1 LLSCAGVERVG
12 FFFSFFLFLGGLF
25 LKHSFIIFFPTF
37 LFSVFLPFG
46 ALAFRFFCF
55 FSSGKKRKTKTRGMS
70 KPGGR
75 SALTAALTGTG
86 GEGAEAAPASAS
98 AAGSHV
104 RLDAAAFPCLA
115 SVLGKSSKPVLA
127 GAAAAAAAS
136 AASDTVGELSSGFER
151 VKLRGN
157 DVLAGSAPTAHLLP
171 DGSAAVSGRE
181 KWKRWKIGL
190 GFRQSPLFFSPFG
203 AFSLASLCSFL
214 GHALSTSSH
223 ASPKRLLPRRG
234 VVTLSARGGGE
245 IESC

>member
-1 LLSCAGVERVG
+1 
-12 FFFSFFLFLGGLF
+12 
-25 LKHSFIIFFPTF
+25 
-37 LFSVFLPFG
+37 
-46 ALAFRFFCF
+46 
-55 FSSGKKRKTKTRGMS
+55 MS

-86 GEGAEAAPASAS
+86 GEGADAAPATSAS

-181 KWKRWKIGL
+181 KWKRWKIGS